1 MGGGAVK
8 GQELLGTDSMVQ
20 PAGGMLVQLIPVP
33 GAAEK
38 LSQIGVVI
46 TGMRTSF
53 RQSDLT
59 RAEDDARPRQNG
71 SVGTYLLT

>member
-8 GQELLGTDSMVQ
+8 GQELLCTDSMVQ

-38 LSQIGVVI
+38 LSQIGVLI
-46 TGMRTSF
+46 TGMRISF
-53 RQSDLT
+53 RETDLT
-59 RAEDDARPRQNG
+59 RTEDDCAPAPEWIG
-71 SVGTYLLT
+71 

>member
-1 MGGGAVK
+1 
-8 GQELLGTDSMVQ
+8 
-20 PAGGMLVQLIPVP
+20 MLVQLIPVP